1 MSQTDA
7 PARPAKA
14 AMPVNL
20 LAFRPVR
27 KPGSSIR
34 GFAHVQIGALKIS
47 DVMILQKDGRAWAN
61 MPSKPRMT
69 REGHPATDK
78 NGRQLYAP
86 IVEWANK
93 DSAER
98 FSDSLIAEIQRSHPD
113 ELDPDGNTQ

>member
-69 REGHPATDK
+69 REGPHALTKSLTWGDGAATELFELFK
-78 NGRQLYAP
+78 Q
-86 IVEWANK
+86 
-93 DSAER
+93 
-98 FSDSLIAEIQRSHPD
+98 SLRDYLNAH
-113 ELDPDGNTQ
+113 